1 MLIRH
6 NLRKQ
11 ANISCLIYYIPS
23 MELRVLRY
31 FLEAARLG
39 NVSRAAENLCVT
51 QPTVSRQLKELEEE
65 LGEKLFE
72 RTNYAIR
79 LTPAGE
85 LLRERAADIL
95 SMADKT
101 LLDFR
106 SLKEDEVV
114 GEIAIACAESRNVN
128 FLSKCIGILRDDYPK
143 IKYNLYSGDSERALE
158 KLDKGIFDFAIVVDN
173 VDLEKYN
180 CLAVRSVDRWGV
192 VMRRDDP
199 LAKRDFIEPQDLMDK
214 PVMASRQALVADLP
228 KWFGDDIS
236 KLNVVVSLDLSYN
249 GSVLAKE
256 GTGYLLTFDGLVD
269 TSRSSR
275 LCFRPLMPEL
285 TTNMYIIW
293 RRGQQFT
300 RAGELFLDTLKHV
313 LDE

>member
-1 MLIRH
+1 
-6 NLRKQ
+6 
-11 ANISCLIYYIPS
+11 

-39 NVSRAAENLCVT
+39 NVSRAADNLCVT

-85 LLRERAADIL
+85 LLRERAEDIL
-95 SMADKT
+95 SMADRT
-101 LLDFR
+101 VQDFK

-128 FLSKCIGILRDDYPK
+128 FLSKCIAILRDDYPK

-158 KLDKGIFDFAIVVDN
+158 KLDKGIFDFAVVVDN

-199 LAKRDFIEPQDLMDK
+199 LAKRDFIEPKDLLDK
-214 PVMASRQALVADLP
+214 PLLASRQAMVADLP

-236 KLNVVVSLDLSYN
+236 RLNVIVGLDLSYN

-300 RAGELFLDTLKHV
+300 RAGELFLDTLRYV
-313 LDE
+313 LGE

>member
-1 MLIRH
+1 
-6 NLRKQ
+6 
-11 ANISCLIYYIPS
+11 

-85 LLRERAADIL
+85 LLRERATDIL
-95 SMADKT
+95 SMTDKT
-101 LLDFR
+101 LEEFKTLQSD
-106 SLKEDEVV
+106 DVT
-114 GEIAIACAESRNVN
+114 GEISIACAESRNVN
-128 FLSKCIGILRDDYPK
+128 FLSKCIGILKEDYPK
-143 IKYNLYSGDSERALE
+143 IKYSLYSGDSERALE

-192 VMRRDDP
+192 VMRRDDS
-199 LAKRDFIEPQDLMDK
+199 LAKRDFVEPKDLMDK
-214 PVMASRQALVADLP
+214 PLMASRQALVADLP

-236 KLNVVVSLDLSYN
+236 RLNVVVSLDLSYN

-256 GTGYLLTFDGLVD
+256 GTGYLLTFDGIVD

-275 LCFRPLMPEL
+275 LCFKPFMPEL
-285 TTNMYIIW
+285 TTNMYVIW
-293 RRGQQFT
+293 RRGQQFS

-313 LDE
+313 LGE

>member
-1 MLIRH
+1 
-6 NLRKQ
+6 
-11 ANISCLIYYIPS
+11 

-39 NVSRAAENLCVT
+39 NVSRAADNLCVT

-85 LLRERAADIL
+85 LLRERAEDIL
-95 SMADKT
+95 SMADRT
-101 LLDFR
+101 VQDFK

-114 GEIAIACAESRNVN
+114 GEIAIACAESRNVS
-128 FLSKCIGILRDDYPK
+128 FLSKCIAILRDDYPK

-158 KLDKGIFDFAIVVDN
+158 KLDKGIFDFAVVVDN

-199 LAKRDFIEPQDLMDK
+199 LAKRDFIEPKDLLDK
-214 PVMASRQALVADLP
+214 PLMASRQAMVADLP

-236 KLNVVVSLDLSYN
+236 RLNVIVGLDLSYN

-300 RAGELFLDTLKHV
+300 RAGELFLDTLRHV
-313 LDE
+313 LGE

>member
-1 MLIRH
+1 
-6 NLRKQ
+6 
-11 ANISCLIYYIPS
+11 
-23 MELRVLRY
+23 
-31 FLEAARLG
+31 
-39 NVSRAAENLCVT
+39 
-51 QPTVSRQLKELEEE
+51 
-65 LGEKLFE
+65 
-72 RTNYAIR
+72 
-79 LTPAGE
+79 
-85 LLRERAADIL
+85 
-95 SMADKT
+95 
-101 LLDFR
+101 
-106 SLKEDEVV
+106 VV
-114 GEIAIACAESRNVN
+114 GEIAIACAESRNVS

-158 KLDKGIFDFAIVVDN
+158 KLDKGIFDFAVVVDN

-199 LAKRDFIEPQDLMDK
+199 LARRDFVEPKDLLDK
-214 PVMASRQALVADLP
+214 PLLASRQAMVADLP

-236 KLNVVVSLDLSYN
+236 KLNVIVGLDLSYN

-269 TSRSSR
+269 TSRTSR

-300 RAGELFLDTLKHV
+300 RAGELFLDTLRHV
-313 LDE
+313 LGE

>member
-1 MLIRH
+1 
-6 NLRKQ
+6 
-11 ANISCLIYYIPS
+11 

-39 NVSRAAENLCVT
+39 NVSRAADNLCVT

-85 LLRERAADIL
+85 LLRERAEDIL
-95 SMADKT
+95 SMADRT
-101 LLDFR
+101 VQDFK

-158 KLDKGIFDFAIVVDN
+158 KLDKGIFDFAVVVDN

-199 LAKRDFIEPQDLMDK
+199 LAKRDFIGWIFRTT
-214 PVMASRQALVADLP
+214 VRCLP
-228 KWFGDDIS
+228 KRARATCSLSTAWWIRAALRACVSGRSCPNSPPTCTSFGGGAS
-236 KLNVVVSLDLSYN
+236 
-249 GSVLAKE
+249 
-256 GTGYLLTFDGLVD
+256 
-269 TSRSSR
+269 SSR
-275 LCFRPLMPEL
+275 G
-285 TTNMYIIW
+285 
-293 RRGQQFT
+293 RGNFSST
-300 RAGELFLDTLKHV
+300 RSGTCWGNRKD
-313 LDE
+313 

>member
-1 MLIRH
+1 
-6 NLRKQ
+6 
-11 ANISCLIYYIPS
+11 

-39 NVSRAAENLCVT
+39 NVSRAADNLCVT

-85 LLRERAADIL
+85 LLRERAEDIL
-95 SMADKT
+95 SMADRT
-101 LLDFR
+101 VQDFK

-128 FLSKCIGILRDDYPK
+128 FLSKCIAILRDDYPK

-158 KLDKGIFDFAIVVDN
+158 KLDKGIFDFAVVVDN

-199 LAKRDFIEPQDLMDK
+199 LAKRDFIEPKDLLDK
-214 PVMASRQALVADLP
+214 PLMASRQAMVADLP

-236 KLNVVVSLDLSYN
+236 RLNVIVGLDLSYN

-269 TSRSSR
+269 TNRTSR

-300 RAGELFLDTLKHV
+300 RAGELFLDTLRHV
-313 LDE
+313 LGE

>member
-1 MLIRH
+1 
-6 NLRKQ
+6 
-11 ANISCLIYYIPS
+11 

-39 NVSRAAENLCVT
+39 NVSRAADNLCVT

-85 LLRERAADIL
+85 LLRERAEDIL
-95 SMADKT
+95 SMADRT
-101 LLDFR
+101 VQDFK

-128 FLSKCIGILRDDYPK
+128 FLSKCIAILRDDYPK

-158 KLDKGIFDFAIVVDN
+158 KLDKGIFDFAVVVDN

-199 LAKRDFIEPQDLMDK
+199 LAKRDFIEPKDLLDK
-214 PVMASRQALVADLP
+214 PLMASRQAMVADLP

-236 KLNVVVSLDLSYN
+236 RLNVIVGLDLSYN

-300 RAGELFLDTLKHV
+300 RAGELFLDTLRHA
-313 LDE
+313 LGE

>member
-1 MLIRH
+1 M
-6 NLRKQ
+6 
-11 ANISCLIYYIPS
+11 
-23 MELRVLRY
+23 
-31 FLEAARLG
+31 G
-39 NVSRAAENLCVT
+39 NVSRAADNLCVT

-85 LLRERAADIL
+85 LLRERAEDIL
-95 SMADKT
+95 SMADRT
-101 LLDFR
+101 VQDFK

-128 FLSKCIGILRDDYPK
+128 FLSKCIAILRDDYPK

-158 KLDKGIFDFAIVVDN
+158 KLDKGIFDFAVVVDN

-199 LAKRDFIEPQDLMDK
+199 LAKRDFIEPKDLLDK
-214 PVMASRQALVADLP
+214 PLMASRQAMVADLP

-236 KLNVVVSLDLSYN
+236 RLNVIVGLLPKRARATCSLSTALWIRAAVRACVSGRSCPSSPPTCISF
-249 GSVLAKE
+249 GGGAS
-256 GTGYLLTFDGLVD
+256 
-269 TSRSSR
+269 SSR
-275 LCFRPLMPEL
+275 GRANFSSTRSGTCWGNRPVPFIL
-285 TTNMYIIW
+285 NGRNSFSAW
-293 RRGQQFT
+293 RGHRL
-300 RAGELFLDTLKHV
+300 R
-313 LDE
+313 

>member
-1 MLIRH
+1 M
-6 NLRKQ
+6 
-11 ANISCLIYYIPS
+11 
-23 MELRVLRY
+23 
-31 FLEAARLG
+31 G
-39 NVSRAAENLCVT
+39 NVSRAADNLCVT

-85 LLRERAADIL
+85 LLRERAEDIL
-95 SMADKT
+95 SMADRT
-101 LLDFR
+101 VQDFK

-128 FLSKCIGILRDDYPK
+128 FLSKCIAILRDDYPK

-158 KLDKGIFDFAIVVDN
+158 KLDKGIFDFAVVVDN

-192 VMRRDDP
+192 VMRRDDL
-199 LAKRDFIEPQDLMDK
+199 LAKRDFIEPKDLLDK
-214 PVMASRQALVADLP
+214 PLMASRQAMVADLP

-236 KLNVVVSLDLSYN
+236 KLNVIVGLDLSYN

-269 TSRSSR
+269 TSRTSR

-300 RAGELFLDTLKHV
+300 RAGELFLDTLRHV
-313 LDE
+313 LGE

>member
-1 MLIRH
+1 M
-6 NLRKQ
+6 
-11 ANISCLIYYIPS
+11 
-23 MELRVLRY
+23 
-31 FLEAARLG
+31 G
-39 NVSRAAENLCVT
+39 NVSRAADNLCVT

-85 LLRERAADIL
+85 LLRERAEDIL
-95 SMADKT
+95 SMADRT
-101 LLDFR
+101 VQDFK

-158 KLDKGIFDFAIVVDN
+158 KLDKGIFDFAVVVDN

-199 LAKRDFIEPQDLMDK
+199 LAKRDFIEPKDLLDK
-214 PVMASRQALVADLP
+214 PLMASRQAMVADLP
-228 KWFGDDIS
+228 RPDS
-236 KLNVVVSLDLSYN
+236 M
-249 GSVLAKE
+249 
-256 GTGYLLTFDGLVD
+256 
-269 TSRSSR
+269 TS
-275 LCFRPLMPEL
+275 
-285 TTNMYIIW
+285 
-293 RRGQQFT
+293 G
-300 RAGELFLDTLKHV
+300 
-313 LDE
+313 

>member
-1 MLIRH
+1 M
-6 NLRKQ
+6 
-11 ANISCLIYYIPS
+11 
-23 MELRVLRY
+23 
-31 FLEAARLG
+31 G
-39 NVSRAAENLCVT
+39 NVSRAADNLCVT

-85 LLRERAADIL
+85 LLRERAEDIL
-95 SMADKT
+95 SMADRT
-101 LLDFR
+101 VQDFK

-128 FLSKCIGILRDDYPK
+128 FLSKCIAILRDDYPK

-158 KLDKGIFDFAIVVDN
+158 KLDKGIFDFAVVVDN

-192 VMRRDDP
+192 VMRRDDL
-199 LAKRDFIEPQDLMDK
+199 LAKRDFIEPKDLLDK
-214 PVMASRQALVADLP
+214 PLMASRQAMVADLP

-236 KLNVVVSLDLSYN
+236 RLNVIVGLDLSYN

-300 RAGELFLDTLKHV
+300 RAGELFLDTLRHV
-313 LDE
+313 LGE

>member
-1 MLIRH
+1 
-6 NLRKQ
+6 
-11 ANISCLIYYIPS
+11 

-39 NVSRAAENLCVT
+39 NVSRAADNLCVT

-85 LLRERAADIL
+85 LLRERAEDIL
-95 SMADKT
+95 SMADRT
-101 LLDFR
+101 VQDFK

-158 KLDKGIFDFAIVVDN
+158 KLDKGIFDFAVVVDN

-192 VMRRDDP
+192 VMRRNDP
-199 LAKRDFIEPQDLMDK
+199 LAKRDFIEPKDLLDK
-214 PVMASRQALVADLP
+214 PLLASRQAMVADLP
-228 KWFGDDIS
+228 KWFGNDIS
-236 KLNVVVSLDLSYN
+236 KLNVIVGLDLSYN

-300 RAGELFLDTLKHV
+300 RAGELFLDTLRHV
-313 LDE
+313 LGE

>member
-1 MLIRH
+1 M
-6 NLRKQ
+6 
-11 ANISCLIYYIPS
+11 
-23 MELRVLRY
+23 
-31 FLEAARLG
+31 G
-39 NVSRAAENLCVT
+39 NVSRAADNLCVT

-85 LLRERAADIL
+85 LLRERAEDIL
-95 SMADKT
+95 SMADRT
-101 LLDFR
+101 VQDFK

-128 FLSKCIGILRDDYPK
+128 FLSKCIGILQDDYPK

-158 KLDKGIFDFAIVVDN
+158 KLDKGIFDFAVVVDN

-199 LAKRDFIEPQDLMDK
+199 LAKQDFIEPRDLLDK
-214 PVMASRQALVADLP
+214 PLMASRQAMVADLP

-236 KLNVVVSLDLSYN
+236 KLNVIVGLDLSYN

-300 RAGELFLDTLKHV
+300 RAGELFLDTLRHV
-313 LDE
+313 LGE